1 MRIAYSDDQL
11 VLRDELRAYFAELVT
26 PEVAAEMAQ
35 GEMGGKKCLEAVA
48 QMGEDGWLGVGWP
61 TEYGGRGFGP
71 MEQFVFYDEA
81 QRAGAPVP
89 FLTINT
95 VGPALMQ
102 FASDEVKSDI
112 LPRILQGQCFF
123 SIGYSEP
130 QAGTDLAALKTRAVR
145 DGDEWVINGQKIYTS
160 LTDHADYIWLAC
172 RTNPDAGKHKG
183 ISIILVPTTSEGFSY
198 TPIRTIGDATTYSTY
213 YQDVRVPVANTVG
226 EIDGGWTVI
235 TTQLNYERISLASPA
250 VLERNYLET
259 RRWAQE
265 TKLPDGHRGRA
276 SGAHGDR
283 VIDQEWVQIHLAK
296 VHARLEA
303 LRLLNWKNIWQDSV
317 GKVSIADSSGVK
329 VYGTTTYCECYGL
342 LLEVLGAAGILK
354 RTSPGSV
361 LAGRVERAY
370 RGTLILTF
378 GGGTNEIQ
386 RDLIAI
392 FGLNMPRSLR

>member
-1 MRIAYSDDQL
+1 MRIAYTDDQAA
-11 VLRDELRAYFAELVT
+11 LRDELRAYFADLVT
-26 PEVAAEMAQ
+26 PEVALEMAQ

-48 QMGEDGWLGVGWP
+48 QMGKDGWLGVGWP
-61 TEYGGRGFGP
+61 EEYGGRGFGP
-71 MEQFVFYDEA
+71 MEQFIFYDEA

-102 FASDEVKSDI
+102 FGSDEVKREI
-112 LPRILQGQCFF
+112 LPRILKGECFF

-130 QAGTDLAALKTRAVR
+130 QAGTDLASLQTKAVR
-145 DGDEWVINGQKIYTS
+145 DGDSWVINGQKIFTS

-172 RTNPDAGKHKG
+172 RTDPDASKHKG

-198 TPIRTIGDATTYSTY
+198 TPIRTIGDATTYATY
-213 YQDVRVPVANTVG
+213 YQDVRVPVTNTVG
-226 EIDGGWTVI
+226 EIHGGWTVI

-250 VLERNYLET
+250 VLERNYLDT

-265 TKLPDGHRGRA
+265 TKLPDGHRGSG
-276 SGAHGDR
+276 SGARGDR
-283 VIDQEWVQIHLAK
+283 VIDQEWVQVHLAK

-317 GKVSIADSSGVK
+317 GKVNIADSSGVK

-342 LLEVLGAAGILK
+342 LLEVLGSAGLLK

-361 LAGRVERAY
+361 VAGRVERAY

-392 FGLNMPRSLR
+392 FGLGMPRSLR

>member
-1 MRIAYSDDQL
+1 MRIAYTDDQAA
-11 VLRDELRAYFAELVT
+11 LRDELRAYFARLVT
-26 PEVAAEMAQ
+26 PEVANEMAQ

-48 QMGEDGWLGVGWP
+48 QMGKDGWLGVGWP

-71 MEQFVFYDEA
+71 MEQFIFYDEA

-102 FASDEVKSDI
+102 FGSDEVKNDI
-112 LPRILQGQCFF
+112 LPRILKGECFF

-130 QAGTDLAALKTRAVR
+130 QAGTDLASLKTRAVR
-145 DGDEWVINGQKIYTS
+145 DGDHWVINGQKIFTS

-172 RTNPDAGKHKG
+172 RTDPDASKHKG
-183 ISIILVPTTSEGFSY
+183 ISIILVPTSSEGFSY
-198 TPIRTIGDATTYSTY
+198 TPIHTIGDATTYATY

-226 EIDGGWTVI
+226 EVNGGWTVI

-250 VLERNYLET
+250 VLERNYLDT

-265 TKLPDGHRGRA
+265 TKLPDGR
-276 SGAHGDR
+276 R
-283 VIDQEWVQIHLAK
+283 VIDQEWVQTHLAK

-317 GKVSIADSSGVK
+317 GKVNIADSSGVK

-342 LLEVLGAAGILK
+342 LLEVLGAAGLLK

-361 LAGRVERAY
+361 VAGRGERAD

-392 FGLNMPRSLR
+392 FGLGMPRSLR

>member
-1 MRIAYSDDQL
+1 MRIAYTDDQAA
-11 VLRDELRAYFAELVT
+11 LRDELRAYFARLVT
-26 PEVAAEMAQ
+26 PEVANEMAQ

-48 QMGEDGWLGVGWP
+48 QMGKDGWLGVGWP

-71 MEQFVFYDEA
+71 MEQFIFYDEA

-102 FASDEVKSDI
+102 FGSDEVKNDI
-112 LPRILQGQCFF
+112 LPRILKGECFF

-130 QAGTDLAALKTRAVR
+130 QAGTDLAGLKTRAVR
-145 DGDEWVINGQKIYTS
+145 DGDHWVINGQKIFTS

-172 RTNPDAGKHKG
+172 RTDPDASKHKG
-183 ISIILVPTTSEGFSY
+183 ISIILVPTSSEGFSY
-198 TPIRTIGDATTYSTY
+198 TPIHTIGDATTYATY

-226 EIDGGWTVI
+226 EVNGGWTVI

-250 VLERNYLET
+250 VLERNYLDT

-265 TKLPDGHRGRA
+265 TKLPDGR
-276 SGAHGDR
+276 R
-283 VIDQEWVQIHLAK
+283 VIDQEWVQTHLAK

-317 GKVSIADSSGVK
+317 GKVNIADSSGVK

-342 LLEVLGAAGILK
+342 LLEVLGAAGLLK

-361 LAGRVERAY
+361 VAGRVERAY

-392 FGLNMPRSLR
+392 FGLGMPRSLR

>member
-1 MRIAYSDDQL
+1 MRIAYTDEQIA
-11 VLRDELRAYFAELVT
+11 LRDELRVYFKDLVT

-35 GEMGGKKCLEAVA
+35 GEMGGARCLEAVA
-48 QMGEDGWLGVGWP
+48 RMGSDGWLGVGWP
-61 TEYGGRGFGP
+61 TEFGGRGFGP

-89 FLTINT
+89 FLSINT

-102 FASDEVKSDI
+102 FGSAELKADI
-112 LPRILQGQCFF
+112 LPRILAGTCFV

-130 QAGTDLAALKTRAVR
+130 SAGTDLASLKTRAVR

-172 RTNPDAGKHKG
+172 RTDPDASKHKG
-183 ISIILVPTTSEGFSY
+183 ISIILVPTTSEGFSF
-198 TPIRTIGDATTYSTY
+198 TPIRTIGDASTYATY
-213 YQDVRVPVANTVG
+213 YQDVRVPVSNTVG
-226 EIDGGWTVI
+226 EINGGWTVI
-235 TTQLNYERISLASPA
+235 TTQLNYERISLAVPA
-250 VLERNYLET
+250 HLERNYLET

-265 TKLPDGHRGRA
+265 TKLPDGR
-276 SGAHGDR
+276 R
-283 VIDQEWVQIHLAK
+283 VVDQEWVQTHLAK
-296 VHARLEA
+296 VHARLEG

-317 GKVSIADSSGVK
+317 GKVSIADSSAVK
-329 VYGTTTYCECYGL
+329 VYGTTTYCECYAL
-342 LLEVLGAAGILK
+342 LLEVLGAAGVLK
-354 RTSPGSV
+354 RTSPGAV
-361 LAGRVERAY
+361 LAGRLERSY

-392 FGLNMPRSLR
+392 FGLGMPRSLR

>member
-1 MRIAYSDDQL
+1 MRIAYTDEQGK
-11 VLRDELRAYFAELVT
+11 LRDELRAYFAQLVT
-26 PEVAAEMAQ
+26 PEVALEMAQ
-35 GEMGGKKCLEAVA
+35 GEMGGKRCLEAVA
-48 QMGEDGWLGVGWP
+48 QMGKDGWLGVGWP
-61 TEYGGRGFGP
+61 KEYGGRGFGP
-71 MEQFVFYDEA
+71 MEQFIFYDEA

-102 FASDEVKSDI
+102 FGSDEIKNEI
-112 LPRILQGQCFF
+112 LPRILKGECFF

-130 QAGTDLAALKTRAVR
+130 QAGTDLAGLKTRAVR
-145 DGDEWVINGQKIYTS
+145 DGDHWVINGQKIFTS

-172 RTNPDAGKHKG
+172 RTDPDAGKHKG
-183 ISIILVPTTSEGFSY
+183 ISIILVPTKSEGFSY
-198 TPIRTIGDATTYSTY
+198 TPIHTIGDATTYSTY
-213 YQDVRVPVANTVG
+213 YQDVRVPVGNTIG
-226 EIDGGWTVI
+226 EINGGWTVI

-250 VLERNYLET
+250 VLERNYIET

-265 TKLPDGHRGRA
+265 TKLPDGR
-276 SGAHGDR
+276 R
-283 VIDQEWVQIHLAK
+283 VIDQEWVQTHLAK

-342 LLEVLGAAGILK
+342 LLEVLGANGILK

-392 FGLNMPRSLR
+392 FGLGMPRSLR

>member
-1 MRIAYSDDQL
+1 MRIAYTDDQIT
-11 VLRDELRAYFAELVT
+11 LRDELRAYFSTLVT
-26 PEVAAEMAQ
+26 PEVATEMAQ
-35 GEMGGKKCLEAVA
+35 GEMGGPKCLEAVRR
-48 QMGEDGWLGVGWP
+48 MGKDGWLGVGWP
-61 TEYGGRGFGP
+61 KEYGGRGFGP
-71 MEQFVFYDEA
+71 MEQFIFYDEA

-102 FASDEVKSDI
+102 FGSDEVKNDV
-112 LPRILQGQCFF
+112 LPRILNGECFF

-130 QAGTDLAALKTRAVR
+130 QAGTDLASLTTRAVR
-145 DGDEWVINGQKIYTS
+145 DGDEWVINGQKIFTS

-172 RTNPDAGKHKG
+172 RTDPDAPKHKG

-198 TPIRTIGDATTYSTY
+198 TPIRTIGDATTYATY
-213 YQDVRVPVANTVG
+213 YQDVRVPVSHTVG
-226 EIDGGWTVI
+226 EINGGWTVI

-250 VLERNYLET
+250 ILERNYLDV

-265 TKLPDGHRGRA
+265 SKLPDGR
-276 SGAHGDR
+276 R
-283 VIDQEWVQIHLAK
+283 VIDQEWVQVHLAK

-303 LRLLNWKNIWQDSV
+303 LRLLNWKNIWQDSI
-317 GKVSIADSSGVK
+317 GKVSIADSSAVK
-329 VYGTTTYCECYGL
+329 VYGTTQYCECYAL
-342 LLEVLGAAGILK
+342 LLEVLGAAGLLK

-361 LAGRVERAY
+361 IAGRVERAY

-392 FGLNMPRSLR
+392 FGLGMPRSLR

>member
-1 MRIAYSDDQL
+1 MRIAYTDDQIT
-11 VLRDELRAYFAELVT
+11 LRDELRAYFSTLVT
-26 PEVAAEMAQ
+26 PEVATEMAQ
-35 GEMGGKKCLEAVA
+35 GEMGGPKCLEAVRR
-48 QMGEDGWLGVGWP
+48 MGKDGWLGVGWP
-61 TEYGGRGFGP
+61 KEYGGRGFGP
-71 MEQFVFYDEA
+71 MEQFIFYDEA

-102 FASDEVKSDI
+102 FGSDEVKNDV
-112 LPRILQGQCFF
+112 LPRILNGECFF

-130 QAGTDLAALKTRAVR
+130 QAGTDLASLTTRAVR
-145 DGDEWVINGQKIYTS
+145 DGDEWVINGQKIFTS

-172 RTNPDAGKHKG
+172 RTDPDAPKHKG

-198 TPIRTIGDATTYSTY
+198 TPIRTIGDATTYATY
-213 YQDVRVPVANTVG
+213 YQDVRVPVSHTVG
-226 EIDGGWTVI
+226 GINGGWTVI

-250 VLERNYLET
+250 ILERNYLDV

-265 TKLPDGHRGRA
+265 SKLPDGR
-276 SGAHGDR
+276 R
-283 VIDQEWVQIHLAK
+283 VIDQEWVQVHLAK

-303 LRLLNWKNIWQDSV
+303 LRLLNWKNIWQDSI
-317 GKVSIADSSGVK
+317 GKVSIADSSAVK
-329 VYGTTTYCECYGL
+329 VYGTTQYCECYAL
-342 LLEVLGAAGILK
+342 LLEVLGAAGLLK

-361 LAGRVERAY
+361 IAGRVERAY

-392 FGLNMPRSLR
+392 FGLGMPRSLR

>member
-1 MRIAYSDDQL
+1 VRIAYTDDQTA
-11 VLRDELRAYFAELVT
+11 LRDELRAYFADLVT
-26 PEVAAEMAQ
+26 PDVAAEMAQ
-35 GEMGGKKCLEAVA
+35 GEMGGPKCIEAVG
-48 QMGEDGWLGVGWP
+48 QMGRDGWLGVGWP
-61 TEYGGRGFGP
+61 KEYGGRGFGP

-102 FASDEVKSDI
+102 FGSDQVKQDI
-112 LPRILQGQCFF
+112 LPRILKGECFF

-172 RTNPDAGKHKG
+172 RTNPDASKHKG

-198 TPIRTIGDATTYSTY
+198 TPIRTLGDATTYATY
-213 YQDVRVPVANTVG
+213 YSDVRVPVANTVG
-226 EIDGGWTVI
+226 DIDGGWTVI

-250 VLERNYLET
+250 ILERNYVDA

-265 TKLPDGHRGRA
+265 TKLPDGR
-276 SGAHGDR
+276 R
-283 VIDQEWVQIHLAK
+283 VVDQEWVQAHLAK

-317 GKVSIADSSGVK
+317 GKVNIADSSAVK
-329 VYGTTTYCECYGL
+329 VYGTTTYCECYAL

-354 RTSPGSV
+354 RTSPGAV

-392 FGLNMPRSLR
+392 FGLGLPRSLR

>member
-1 MRIAYSDDQL
+1 MRIAYTDDQIA
-11 VLRDELRAYFAELVT
+11 LRDELRAYFRTVVT

-35 GEMGGKKCLEAVA
+35 GEMGGPKSRAAVG
-48 QMGEDGWLGVGWP
+48 QMGKDGWLGVGWP
-61 TEYGGRGFGP
+61 KEYGGRGFGP

-81 QRAGAPVP
+81 QRAGAPIP

-95 VGPALMQ
+95 VGPALMA
-102 FASDEVKSDI
+102 FGSDEVKKEI
-112 LPRILQGQCFF
+112 LPRILKGECFF

-130 QAGTDLAALKTRAVR
+130 QAGTDLASLKTRAVR
-145 DGDEWVINGQKIYTS
+145 DGDEWVINGQKIFTS

-183 ISIILVPTTSEGFSY
+183 ISIILVPTTSEGFSF
-198 TPIRTIGDATTYSTY
+198 TPIHTIGDATTYATY
-213 YQDVRVPVANTVG
+213 YEDVRVPVANTVG

-235 TTQLNYERISLASPA
+235 TTQLNYERISLSAPG
-250 VLERNYLET
+250 VLERAYLDT
-259 RRWAQE
+259 RRWAQD
-265 TKLPDGHRGRA
+265 TKLSDGR
-276 SGAHGDR
+276 R
-283 VIDQEWVQIHLAK
+283 VIDQEWVQTHLAK

-303 LRLLNWKNIWQDSV
+303 LRLLNWKNIWQDSI
-317 GKVSIADSSGVK
+317 GKVSIADSSAVK
-329 VYGTTTYCECYGL
+329 VYGTTTYCECYAL

-354 RTSPGSV
+354 RTSPGSA
-361 LAGRVERAY
+361 LAGRVERSY

-392 FGLNMPRSLR
+392 FGLGMPRSLR

>member
-1 MRIAYSDDQL
+1 MRIAYTDDQL
-11 VLRDELRAYFAELVT
+11 ALRDELRAYFGRLVT

-35 GEMGGKKCLEAVA
+35 GEMGGKRCLEAVA
-48 QMGEDGWLGVGWP
+48 QMGKDGWLGVGWP

-71 MEQFVFYDEA
+71 MEQFIFYDEA

-95 VGPALMQ
+95 VGPALMR
-102 FASDEVKSDI
+102 FGSDEVKREI
-112 LPRILQGQCFF
+112 LPRILKGECFF

-130 QAGTDLAALKTRAVR
+130 QAGTDLASLKTRAVR
-145 DGDEWVINGQKIYTS
+145 DGDEWVINGQKIFTS

-172 RTNPDAGKHKG
+172 RTNPDASKHKG

-198 TPIRTIGDATTYSTY
+198 TPIRTIGDATTYATY
-213 YQDVRVPVANTVG
+213 YQDVRVPVTNTVG

-250 VLERNYLET
+250 SLERVYLET

-265 TKLPDGHRGRA
+265 NKLADGR
-276 SGAHGDR
+276 R
-283 VIDQEWVQIHLAK
+283 VIDQEWVQTHLAK
-296 VHARLEA
+296 VHARLEG

-317 GKVSIADSSGVK
+317 GKVNVADSSAVK
-329 VYGTTTYCECYGL
+329 VYGTTAYCECYAL

-354 RTSPGSV
+354 RTSPGSA
-361 LAGRVERAY
+361 LAGRLERAY

-392 FGLNMPRSLR
+392 FGLGMPRSLR

>member
-1 MRIAYSDDQL
+1 MRIAYTDDQIT
-11 VLRDELRAYFAELVT
+11 LRDELRAYFSTLVT
-26 PEVAAEMAQ
+26 PEVATEMAQ
-35 GEMGGKKCLEAVA
+35 GEMGGPKCLEAVRR
-48 QMGEDGWLGVGWP
+48 MGKDGWLGVGWP
-61 TEYGGRGFGP
+61 KEYGGRGFGP
-71 MEQFVFYDEA
+71 MEQFIFYDEA

-102 FASDEVKSDI
+102 FGSDEVKNDV
-112 LPRILQGQCFF
+112 LPRILNGECFF

-130 QAGTDLAALKTRAVR
+130 QAGTDLASLTTRAVR
-145 DGDEWVINGQKIYTS
+145 DGDEWVINGQKIFTS

-172 RTNPDAGKHKG
+172 RTDPDAPKHKG

-198 TPIRTIGDATTYSTY
+198 TPIRTIGDATTYATY
-213 YQDVRVPVANTVG
+213 YQDVRVPVSHTVG
-226 EIDGGWTVI
+226 GINGGWTVI
-235 TTQLNYERISLASPA
+235 TTQLNYERTPLASPA
-250 VLERNYLET
+250 ILERNYLDV

-265 TKLPDGHRGRA
+265 SKLPDGR
-276 SGAHGDR
+276 R
-283 VIDQEWVQIHLAK
+283 VIDQEWVQVHLAK

-303 LRLLNWKNIWQDSV
+303 LRLLNWKNIWQDSI
-317 GKVSIADSSGVK
+317 GKVSIADSSAVK
-329 VYGTTTYCECYGL
+329 VYGTTQYCECYGL
-342 LLEVLGAAGILK
+342 LLEVLGAAGLLK

-361 LAGRVERAY
+361 IAGRVERAY

-392 FGLNMPRSLR
+392 FGLGMPRSLR

>member
-1 MRIAYSDDQL
+1 MRIAYTDDQL
-11 VLRDELRAYFAELVT
+11 KLRDELRAYFQQLVT

-35 GEMGGKKCLEAVA
+35 GEMGGKKGLEAVR
-48 QMGEDGWLGVGWP
+48 QMGKDGWLGVGWP
-61 TEYGGRGFGP
+61 KEYGGRGFGP
-71 MEQFVFYDEA
+71 MEQFIFYDEA

-102 FASDEVKSDI
+102 FASEEVKNDLLPKI
-112 LPRILQGQCFF
+112 LRGECFF

-130 QAGTDLAALKTRAVR
+130 QAGTDLAGLKTRAVR
-145 DGDEWVINGQKIYTS
+145 DGDEWVINGQKIFTS

-198 TPIRTIGDATTYSTY
+198 TPIHTLGDATTYATY

-250 VLERNYLET
+250 VLERNYLDT

-265 TKLPDGHRGRA
+265 TKLPDGR
-276 SGAHGDR
+276 R
-283 VIDQEWVQIHLAK
+283 VIDQEWVQTHLAK
-296 VHARLEA
+296 VHARLEG

-317 GKVSIADSSGVK
+317 GKVSIADSSAVK

-354 RTSPGSV
+354 RTSPGAA
-361 LAGRVERAY
+361 LAGRVERSY

-392 FGLNMPRSLR
+392 FGLGMPRSLR